1 MKASIQLIAAASVVF
16 FSAGTLLAQAP
27 TPATAEPP
35 KPVQGGGAPSTK
47 KPKAAGQTAAK
58 SDTAD
63 KPLKPGH
70 YATEAEA
77 KSHCNGAVVWV
88 GSEGFTHYRGSR
100 EYGRKPGSF
109 TCDK

>member
-1 MKASIQLIAAASVVF
+1 MKASISLIAAASIVF

-27 TPATAEPP
+27 APATAEAP
-35 KPVQGGGAPSTK
+35 KAPQGGAAPSTK
-47 KPKAAGQTAAK
+47 KPKAAVQAAK
-58 SDTAD
+58 SDSAE

-70 YATEAEA
+70 YATETEA
-77 KSHCNGAVVWV
+77 KSHCGGAVVWV

-109 TCDK
+109 TCEK